1 MHLSIFL
8 YTCTHTHT
16 KCMHTLQPRTHTHH
30 TCTHN
35 TLHTHTHT
43 NIILTPVCL
52 HVASAFSLAVPTAWD
67 GQTQLTW
74 CLVYIDDTV
83 VIGRT
88 FEQHLSNLGTVL
100 SRLRQAGL
108 KLQPAKCKLCQKE
121 VRFLGH
127 VISENGIA
135 TDPEKTAVIATW
147 PVPESKKNIQQ
158 FLGLANYYRRFIKDF
173 GTTAKPLQ
181 RLLEKNIAFEWTQ
194 QCQAAFDHLRKCL
207 MTTPIL
213 AFPDHS
219 RHFVLETDASDTGIG
234 AILSQVQNDGG
245 EVVIA
250 YASRSLSRQEQR
262 YCVTRRELLAVVE
275 FIHHFRHYL
284 LGVHFTLRTDHG
296 SLVCIQNFKEPERQ
310 LARWLER
317 LQEYTFTVVHRP
329 GNQHKNADALSRVPC
344 NQCGRVT
351 HVYSPAYLAAQIGI
365 VSQELMF
372 MTSSSMIRQLVRY

>member
-1 MHLSIFL
+1 MRQLLTEMLKNDII
-8 YTCTHTHT
+8 
-16 KCMHTLQPRTHTHH
+16 QPS
-30 TCTHN
+30 N
-35 TLHTHTHT
+35 SPWSSP
-43 NIILTPVCL
+43 IILVCKRDGSTRFCIDYRKVNSVTRKDAYPL
-52 HVASAFSLAVPTAWD
+52 PRVDDILDTLGGSKWFSTLDLKSGYWQVKVDSSSREKTAFTTSEGLYEFKVMPFGLCNAPATFQRLMNRVLCDVNWVE
-67 GQTQLTW
+67 

-83 VIGRT
+83 VIGLT

-173 GTTAKPLQ
+173 GTKAKPLQ

-194 QCQAAFDHLRKCL
+194 QCQGAFDHLRKCL

-219 RHFVLETDASDTGIG
+219 RHFMLDTDASDTGIG
-234 AILSQVQNDGG
+234 AILSQVQDDGG
-245 EVVIA
+245 EDVIA
-250 YASRSLSRQEQR
+250 YASRSESARAKILCHSS
-262 YCVTRRELLAVVE
+262 
-275 FIHHFRHYL
+275 
-284 LGVHFTLRTDHG
+284 GV
-296 SLVCIQNFKEPERQ
+296 
-310 LARWLER
+310 
-317 LQEYTFTVVHRP
+317 
-329 GNQHKNADALSRVPC
+329 
-344 NQCGRVT
+344 
-351 HVYSPAYLAAQIGI
+351 
-365 VSQELMF
+365 
-372 MTSSSMIRQLVRY
+372 TSSC